1 MNREQKIALI
11 IGFAVILVVGV
22 LVSDHLSAAQGLTLA
37 DATEG
42 DLGRVESRP
51 VALLPDPGS
60 TRQAAGPVEVREQAP
75 IANEASREYA
85 QAEPTQSS
93 VPGVVPGFVPVEGSD
108 EGPLQIVLGGNNSL
122 GDALDQAS
130 DRLAGAERSG
140 GDSPRPLN
148 GAFRDLGDRV
158 AAGFRNGIPTATKLE
173 EVTTPAGGGR
183 GAAEPA
189 RGGERQAPQAVRHTV
204 AKDESLYKIATKYL
218 GNGNRWREIADANK
232 GKVGDDGSVRQ
243 GVTLVIPNGAAPAQ
257 ADKPATAKPT
267 KPAEQAKPK
276 QPGQA
281 PGRGPTTYTVAKN
294 DSLGAIAQRLMGSVR
309 YMDEI
314 IRANPDKIDDPDDI
328 RVGMV
333 LNIPARS

>member
-1 MNREQKIALI
+1 VNREQKIALI

-42 DLGRVESRP
+42 DVGRVESRP
-51 VALLPDPGS
+51 VAALPDPGS
-60 TRQAAGPVEVREQAP
+60 ARYAAGPVEVREQPP
-75 IANEASREYA
+75 IAHEATREFA
-85 QAEPTQSS
+85 QAEPTQS
-93 VPGVVPGFVPVEGSD
+93 PVPGFVPVEGSD
-108 EGPLQIVLGGNNSL
+108 EEPLQIVLGGNNSL
-122 GDALDQAS
+122 GDALNQAS
-130 DRLAGAERSG
+130 DRLAGAERSD
-140 GDSPRPLN
+140 GDSPRPIN
-148 GAFRDLGDRV
+148 GAFRNLGDRM
-158 AAGFRNGIPTATKLE
+158 AAGIRNGLPTATKLE

-183 GAAEPA
+183 GATEQA

-232 GKVGDDGSVRQ
+232 GKVGADGSVRQ
-243 GVTLVIPNGAAPAQ
+243 GVTLVIPNGASPAQPTKSAPAG
-257 ADKPATAKPT
+257 
-267 KPAEQAKPK
+267 QAKPK

-281 PGRGPTTYTVAKN
+281 PSRGPTTYTVAKN
-294 DSLGAIAQRLMGSVR
+294 DSLGTIAQRLLGSVR

-333 LNIPARS
+333 LKIPARS